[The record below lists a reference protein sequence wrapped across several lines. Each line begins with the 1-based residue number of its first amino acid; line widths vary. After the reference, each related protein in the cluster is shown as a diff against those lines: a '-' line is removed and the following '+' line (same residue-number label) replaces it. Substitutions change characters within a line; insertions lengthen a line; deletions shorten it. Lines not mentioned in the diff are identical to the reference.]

1 VAETKRTEMS
11 DAKTDHQSNPKIGT
25 KKADSGQVGDVI
37 DLVKVYV
44 KQETVGPLK
53 GIGRKIGVGVAG
65 SLLLGLGLFF
75 LALGLLRLIQTKL
88 PRLAEGTMSLLSY
101 LIVIVFCAIVTLLAL
116 SRVKKIEKELN

>member
-1 VAETKRTEMS
+1 MSETKRAPE
-11 DAKTDHQSNPKIGT
+11 

-37 DLVKVYV
+37 DLVKTYV

-53 GIGRKIGVGVAG
+53 GIGRKIGIGIAG
-65 SLLLGLGLFF
+65 ALLLGLGLFF
-75 LALGLLRLIQTKL
+75 LALGLLRLIQTKI

-101 LIVIVFCAIVTLLAL
+101 LIVIVFCGLVTVLAL